1 MLNVAISMLK
11 MAMSEAHRCP
21 SVMCRPMAPEED
33 PPAELVGP
41 EVDELVAV
49 AGSATGVLG
58 SYETPFAVA
67 ATWNTDPLP
76 YS

>member
-1 MLNVAISMLK
+1 
-11 MAMSEAHRCP
+11 
-21 SVMCRPMAPEED
+21 MCRPMAPEED